1 MARLD
6 PDDCCL
12 VGRWIDDICLQ
23 AIYETAGDHRRFL
36 GHVDHELKN
45 PLTIRVYG
53 QMVRTINA
61 ALIFL
66 VLSFAACAA
75 VGETTTPP
83 DPAPISS
90 PLLATPLPAALS
102 SPAHKTGQVVDLAIV
117 GDVMLGRYVGHIMA
131 RRGTSYPFAPVKGLL
146 AKADIA
152 LANLESPLTTAEQVA
167 QGYDLRAEPSA
178 VEALAEA
185 GFDVVSLA
193 NNHCTDSGE
202 EGLLETMAALEG
214 AGIAHVGAGRHQ
226 AEARAPLMIEV
237 KGVKLAFLAYD
248 DTQASFMA
256 TDDRA
261 GSAWL
266 ELERVRA
273 DIAKAL
279 DVADVVIVSL
289 HWGREYSSHPTD
301 RQRKVA
307 QELAAAGA
315 DIVVGHHS
323 HVLQSIQWLK
333 NGDHLTLVAYSLGN
347 FLFSQYFLAETREGA
362 ILRCLVDRDGLVGIS
377 IVPVVIEE
385 NGQVHLSSGA
395 EGEET
400 LKRILS
406 DHKMPPWHA
415 FVHAGSG
422 YEEWWLANYSLNSPG
437 ELSGDL
443 DGDGRGERVELM
455 DGTLRLYDEQQEI
468 WHSDPTWDVHQA
480 TFADADNDGGAELA
494 FVLWKPFAPLPIDRF
509 HKGPSLIEGN
519 KNAADESCHL
529 FIYGF
534 QRGAL
539 RPRWCSSALPEPIHE
554 FAFGDVDGDGRNEL
568 VVLEGSYDDE
578 REAPARHVTIWRWNG
593 WGFSLEWRS
602 AAGRYHHLAL
612 EDISTDNVLD
622 IVVQDNP

>member
-1 MARLD
+1 M
-6 PDDCCL
+6 
-12 VGRWIDDICLQ
+12 
-23 AIYETAGDHRRFL
+23 
-36 GHVDHELKN
+36 
-45 PLTIRVYG
+45 
-53 QMVRTINA
+53 QMVRTINTT
-61 ALIFL
+61 LVFL
-66 VLSFAACAA
+66 VLGFAACAA

-83 DPAPISS
+83 DPALISS
-90 PLLATPLPAALS
+90 PLLTTPLPTALS
-102 SPAHKTGQVVDLAIV
+102 SPAHKTGQMVNLAIV
-117 GDVMLGRYVGHIMA
+117 GDVMLGRYVGHVMA
-131 RRGTSYPFAPVKGLL
+131 RQGTSHPFASVKDLL
-146 AKADIA
+146 GKADIA
-152 LANLESPLTTAEQVA
+152 LANLESPLTTVEKVA

-185 GFDVVSLA
+185 SFDVVSLA

-214 AGIAHVGAGRHQ
+214 AGIAHVGAGRNQ
-226 AEARAPLMIEV
+226 AEARAPLTIEV
-237 KGVKLAFLAYD
+237 KGVRLAFLAYD

-266 ELERVRA
+266 ELERARA
-273 DIAKAL
+273 DVARAL

-307 QELAAAGA
+307 QELAAVGA
-315 DIVVGHHS
+315 DIIVGHHP
-323 HVLQSIQWLK
+323 HVLQPIEWLK
-333 NGDHLTLVAYSLGN
+333 NGDHPTLVAYSLGN

-362 ILRCLVDRDGLVGIS
+362 ILRCLFDRGGLIGIS
-377 IVPVVIEE
+377 IVPVTIEE
-385 NGQVHLSSGA
+385 NGQVHLSSAA

-400 LKRILS
+400 LKRVLS
-406 DHKMPPWHA
+406 DYKMSPWRA
-415 FVHAGSG
+415 FIHAGSD
-422 YEEWWLANYSLNSPG
+422 YEGWWLANYSPNSPG
-437 ELSGDL
+437 EPSGDL
-443 DGDGRGERVELM
+443 DGDGRGERVELR
-455 DGTLRLYDEQQEI
+455 GGALRLYNEQQEI

-480 TFADADNDGGAELA
+480 ASADADNDGGKELA

-509 HKGPSLIEGN
+509 YRGPSLIEGN
-519 KNAADESCHL
+519 KNAVSESCHL

-534 QRGAL
+534 QREAL
-539 RPRWCSSALPEPIHE
+539 RPRWCSSALPDPIQE

-578 REAPARHVTIWRWNG
+578 REASGRHVTIWRWNG

-602 AAGRYHHLAL
+602 AAGHYHHLAL